1 MPTAVTPSSAPA
13 LLERDA
19 ILKQILDHIGDF
31 ADRFDKVDYDAL
43 KEDVLV
49 PVLEGHF
56 DPEVQIRGFLKT
68 FQHTVTFKKAL
79 SSIDNAQ
86 IRAEVEKF
94 VAGKSTKEVTDGHG
108 FNLAALP
115 SGPVKHHFSLLDT
128 LKKIVLTGLDL
139 RQEIHNLFQGEFF
152 DRHFKDLPIV
162 YEDGA
167 ETKVM
172 EVYSNVP
179 FENWGL
185 SVQNTPN
192 FTFLPSTVV
201 GLQNLVKYAK
211 ENNYRVRCAGYRHS
225 WSPAF
230 SQESQI
236 LVSFVDLDTVTTL
249 PDPMSITGGDY
260 TGQDVPEL
268 KTIELKEARSDGR
281 RLCRIGAAVTNEEFR
296 RWSVAHNSYALPVNV
311 IMVETTFGGVNA
323 PICHGAGLRHKT
335 ISDYVR
341 KIEYVDCNGKLQ
353 VVDDSDQ
360 IRAAAGSFGLLG
372 IITHITFE
380 LDSIQYAILEP
391 RKVDVGLAIP
401 PLRKDNVPEALRGS
415 WYSAPDVDQQLASA
429 TVEFKKRALND
440 YYSEWFWFP
449 YQQKVWV
456 NTWNPTTDST
466 DVVSYPDDAKVFLQ
480 WVEGWIGGVMTSS
493 PLFNAIPGYWQAQLL
508 ATMGMASLPPTKGE
522 EEKPK
527 YKTSMMNALHFRR
540 GIQNM
545 RVRDLEFQIPLPPS
559 AEDPTK
565 PDMSLV
571 QRAWW
576 DIINLVYATSNR
588 ADDRS
593 SPMRLAL
600 ELRIMGGS
608 DVILAP
614 QHGNLGTASIEV
626 LTVPD
631 TVADGE
637 WKEFLQNVADIWM
650 GYGSPAQLNVRPHW
664 AKEWDGLRF
673 HDRDARDYLRNVA
686 CKSQFEEFRRVV
698 DGIGARQGWT
708 WDEMKARFSNQ
719 LLDELFSAV

>member
-1 MPTAVTPSSAPA
+1 MPTVVAPSSAPA
-13 LLERDA
+13 HLERDA

-31 ADRFDKVDYDAL
+31 ADRFDKIDYDAL
-43 KEDVLV
+43 KKDVLV

-68 FQHTVTFKKAL
+68 FHHTVAFQKAL
-79 SSIDNAQ
+79 STIDDGQ
-86 IRAEVEKF
+86 IRAQVENF
-94 VAGKSTKEVTDGHG
+94 VAGKSIKDVTDGG
-108 FNLAALP
+108 EFNLSALP

-139 RQEIHNLFQGEFF
+139 RQEVHKLFQGEFF
-152 DRHFKDLPIV
+152 HRHLSNLPIV
-162 YEDGA
+162 YEDGS

-185 SVQNTPN
+185 SVQNTPD
-192 FTFLPSTVV
+192 FTFLPTTVL
-201 GLQNLVKYAK
+201 GLENVVKYAK
-211 ENNYRVRCAGYRHS
+211 QKNYRVRCAGYRHS

-230 SQESQI
+230 SQENQI
-236 LVSFVDLDTVTTL
+236 LVSFVNLDTATTL
-249 PDPMSITGGDY
+249 PDPMSIIILTTDYGG
-260 TGQDVPEL
+260 QNVPEL
-268 KTIELKEARSDGR
+268 KTIELKEPRPDGK

-323 PICHGAGLRHKT
+323 PVCHGAGLGHKT

-341 KIEYVDCNGKLQ
+341 RIEYVDCNGKLQ
-353 VVDDSDQ
+353 MVDDSNQ

-401 PLRKDNVPEALRGS
+401 PLDKDEVPEALRGP
-415 WYSAPDVDQQLASA
+415 WYSAPDVDQQLAAA
-429 TVEFKKRALND
+429 TAEFEGRALND

-449 YQQKVWV
+449 YQQKAWV
-456 NTWNPTTDST
+456 NTWNPTADPTG
-466 DVVSYPDDAKVFLQ
+466 VVSYPDDAKVFLQ

-522 EEKPK
+522 EEKPR

-545 RVRDLEFQIPLPPS
+545 RVRDVEFQIGLPPS

-565 PDMSLV
+565 PDMRLV

-576 DIINLVYATSNR
+576 DIIKLVYR
-588 ADDRS
+588 DDPSSS

-614 QHGNLGTASIEV
+614 QYGNLGTASIEV

-631 TVADGE
+631 TVTDGE
-637 WKEFLQNVADIWM
+637 WKRFLQDVADIWM
-650 GYGSPAQLNVRPHW
+650 GYGVEVRPHW

-673 HDRDARDYLRNVA
+673 HGRDARDYLRNVA
-686 CKSQFEEFRRVV
+686 CKSQFEEFRTVV
-698 DGIGARQGWT
+698 EEIGREQGWT

-719 LLDELFSAV
+719 LLDELFSPPGETL